1 MKVEASDPDKTMEYK
16 NKITE
21 LVNELVQIQNEFFE
35 LFGVNDIYSNSK
47 IFEIIIANELH
58 HNLIPGH
65 SGSRNGRD
73 ENRDE
78 YEYKHYKETS
88 SNHTWTFNDFSDT
101 TIEKLNSVKA
111 VVFAHINDLCDKP
124 FMDWCF
130 IVPGELI
137 SKYLKEKTIKII
149 NKRKMINVSPHQ
161 IEKELDIKKNSFESN
176 LRGGYDKWLNRI
188 LVITKQ
194 IEKIAKVKDILT
206 SNKCWE
212 LLIAIKLGHKVLT
225 EQAAHDAIDD
235 EGNYYEYKVSKTFS
249 WNFQDISDNV
259 LNKYLKDKAIILAVV
274 DKQKFEIVKIYKA
287 LPKLVVS
294 RLREKLKEKFKR
306 FAVQGKE
313 LRRLQVSLSI
323 RDLEKIDA
331 IEIL

>member
-1 MKVEASDPDKTMEYK
+1 MEYK

-101 TIEKLNSVKA
+101 T
-111 VVFAHINDLCDKP
+111 
-124 FMDWCF
+124 
-130 IVPGELI
+130 
-137 SKYLKEKTIKII
+137 
-149 NKRKMINVSPHQ
+149 